1 MVHALNMKQFF
12 LQTDADE
19 EEQNAVKLTTSR
31 FKLTGGHPDLEARN
45 KERTALQ
52 KYLEYLQKLSQY
64 ESQKAAAEAELR
76 LKREKY
82 VRDTLDGVD
91 AREHVH
97 KEMALW
103 RWSPLLHLLTSD
115 NIGGVPPRPWSH
127 SDAEQRKIAQAITL
141 HRNLNVKDPP
151 HCPTIVRMF
160 KLYMYC
166 FDKARILSDPVA
178 GLLRE
183 IMLQLSPNDCAA
195 APVLRHLK
203 ISAESV
209 LSEGWLL
216 FANSPTYSESQA
228 EVFED
233 IDSLLHGSEAK
244 REAVVHKVQN
254 FLKIVRQRAA
264 GDMAQLH
271 PNGFS
276 VLWCGGN
283 DISKADAV
291 EKFMHC
297 LKSREDL
304 DIGWVPF
311 PSGTLH
317 AVPVFTFAHFCASS
331 TGSFSIYYKVYNIS
345 SLCLSIFYRRNCS

>member
-1 MVHALNMKQFF
+1 M
-12 LQTDADE
+12 
-19 EEQNAVKLTTSR
+19 KLTMSR
-31 FKLTGGHPDLEARN
+31 FKLNGGHPDLEARN

-52 KYLEYLQKLSQY
+52 KYLQYLQELTQY
-64 ESQKAAAEAELR
+64 ESQKTAAEAELR
-76 LKREKY
+76 SKREKY
-82 VRDTLDGVD
+82 VRDMLDEVD

-103 RWSPLLHLLTSD
+103 HWSPLLHLLKFD
-115 NIGGVPPRPWSH
+115 NIRGVPSKPWSH
-127 SDAEQRKIAQAITL
+127 SDAEQREIVQAIML
-141 HRNLNVKDPP
+141 HRSRNVKDPP

-183 IMLQLSPNDCAA
+183 TMLQLSSKECAA

-216 FANSPTYSESQA
+216 FANPPTYSESQS

-233 IDSLLHGSEAK
+233 IDSLLHGSEAD
-244 REAVVHKVQN
+244 REAVVHKVQT

-283 DISKADAV
+283 DIAKADAV

-311 PSGTLH
+311 SSGISH
-317 AVPVFTFAHFCASS
+317 AVRNLLFQYLVLHTFVHLHLAYFKN
-331 TGSFSIYYKVYNIS
+331 YYKVYNIS
-345 SLCLSIFYRRNCS
+345 SLFLGIFYRRNCL